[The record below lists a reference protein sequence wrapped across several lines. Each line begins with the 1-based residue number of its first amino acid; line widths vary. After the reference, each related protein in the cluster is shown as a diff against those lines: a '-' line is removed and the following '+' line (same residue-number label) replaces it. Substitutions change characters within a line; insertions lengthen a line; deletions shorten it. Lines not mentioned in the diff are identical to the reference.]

1 VTRPAPTVSVIVC
14 AYTMRRWDD
23 VQSAVESV
31 RAQPEDPEV
40 VLVIDH
46 SDELLAAARDR
57 WPELRVI
64 PNTGERGLS
73 GARNTGVAAATG
85 DIVAFLDDDASAE
98 DGWLAP
104 LLAPFAD
111 ADVVGVGGFAEPIWP
126 TATGSGPYPDELLWI
141 VGCSYTGLPT
151 EFAEVRNVIGCSM
164 AFRRASI
171 LAAGGFSSGI
181 GRVGTHPLGCEETDL
196 CIRIRQVDPTAK
208 IHHEP
213 RSRVRHRVS
222 DDRVTMDYVRK
233 RSYYEGISKAVLSR
247 RLGRKDSLS
256 SESAYLTKVLP
267 GALLR
272 ELTHPRNG
280 GLGRATAIVV
290 TVATIITGYAVGTV
304 IAPRVA
310 ADPVPV
316 PGRAGS
322 PSGSAAGSA
331 SGDSTSDRSAALR

>member
-1 VTRPAPTVSVIVC
+1 VIVC

-23 VQSAVESV
+23 VRAAVESV
-31 RAQPEDPEV
+31 RAQPEAPEV

-46 SDELLAAARDR
+46 SDELLSAARRR
-57 WPELRVI
+57 WPDLHVI
-64 PNTGERGLS
+64 PNASERGLS
-73 GARNTGVAAATG
+73 GARNTGVAAASG
-85 DIVAFLDDDASAE
+85 DIVAFLDDDARAE
-98 DGWLAP
+98 DAWLAP
-104 LLAPFAD
+104 LLAPFTD
-111 ADVVGVGGFAEPIWP
+111 DDVVGVGGFAEPIWP
-126 TATGSGPYPDELLWI
+126 AATGSGPYPDELLWI

-151 EFAEVRNVIGCSM
+151 EFSEVRNVIGCSM

-171 LAAGGFSSGI
+171 IAAGGFSSGI

-213 RSRVRHRVS
+213 ASRVHHRVS

-256 SESAYLTKVLP
+256 SESAYLTRVLP

-272 ELTHPRNG
+272 ELTHPAKG
-280 GLGRATAIVV
+280 GLRRAAAIVV

-316 PGRAGS
+316 PGPDAMAAATGS
-322 PSGSAAGSA
+322 P
-331 SGDSTSDRSAALR
+331 DRSAALR